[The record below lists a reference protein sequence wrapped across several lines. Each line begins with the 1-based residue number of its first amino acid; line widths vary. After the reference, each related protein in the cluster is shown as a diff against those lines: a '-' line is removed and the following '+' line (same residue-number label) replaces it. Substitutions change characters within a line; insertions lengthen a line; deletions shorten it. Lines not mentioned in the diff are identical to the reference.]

1 MGRLYAG
8 EAVEST
14 SGSTAM
20 GRAGY
25 DAGVEIQYLLVCD
38 YAEIVNG
45 KLYLM
50 GGGWDRYDAR
60 EVPTNFRLAVAAG
73 VRIGWEETNVLN
85 PVRIIIEDDDGKELA
100 RIDGTMQVGRP
111 ANLPPGSTQLSQIA
125 ANLPLRAEA
134 FGGYRVRMVA
144 GDGERSVEATV
155 PFRVY
160 EKSG

>member
-1 MGRLYAG
+1 M
-8 EAVEST
+8 
-14 SGSTAM
+14 
-20 GRAGY
+20 
-25 DAGVEIQYLLVCD
+25 EIQYLLLCD

-60 EVPTNFRLAVAAG
+60 EAPVNFRLAVAAG
-73 VRIGWEETNVLN
+73 VRIGWEETNRPNDVH
-85 PVRIIIEDDDGKELA
+85 IIIEDDDGKELA

-125 ANLPLRAEA
+125 ANLPIRAER

-144 GDGERSVEATV
+144 GEGAGGVEATM
-155 PFRVY
+155 PFRIY
-160 EKSG
+160 EKPG